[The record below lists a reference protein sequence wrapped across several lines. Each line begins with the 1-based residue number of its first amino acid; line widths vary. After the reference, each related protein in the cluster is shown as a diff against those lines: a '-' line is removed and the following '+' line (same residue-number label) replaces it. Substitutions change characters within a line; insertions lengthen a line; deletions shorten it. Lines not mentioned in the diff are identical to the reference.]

1 MPVDEALAVEEA
13 ERQLVVVTGRAH
25 RHRDRLAG
33 DAYLE
38 RLLDGDRVHH
48 AVALDHRVM
57 PGHAALRS
65 SRITIDFEVG
75 VLLPSAVLS
84 SGTSAFASGKYAA
97 AHPRAVG

>member
-1 MPVDEALAVEEA
+1 MA
-13 ERQLVVVTGRAH
+13 GCAH
-25 RHRDRLAG
+25 RYGYGLTG

-38 RLLDGDRVHH
+38 RLLDGDRV
-48 AVALDHRVM
+48 ADSVALDHGVV
-57 PGHAALRS
+57 PVHAALGS